1 MNKKNRLTNKNN
13 KGKRGNKPL
22 GKFQKKL
29 NKYYISKS
37 EQLEKEEE
45 KKEINNEESTYES
58 CPFNFGPFAPD
69 FNFNNGANYIKEIS
83 NIL

>member
-13 KGKRGNKPL
+13 KNKRGNKPL

-29 NKYYISKS
+29 NKYYISKP
-37 EQLEKEEE
+37 EQLEKEEDE
-45 KKEINNEESTYES
+45 KQVSDEELSYES
-58 CPFNFGPFAPD
+58 CPFNTGI
-69 FNFNNGANYIKEIS
+69 NFNNGINYIKEIS